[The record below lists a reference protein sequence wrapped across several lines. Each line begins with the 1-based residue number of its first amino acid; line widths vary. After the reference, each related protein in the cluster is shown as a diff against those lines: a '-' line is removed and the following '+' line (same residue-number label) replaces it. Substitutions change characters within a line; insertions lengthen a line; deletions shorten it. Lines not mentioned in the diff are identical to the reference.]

1 MAPPL
6 RWERG
11 ATVPEMPLKLLIIDD
26 ESALVAALRDYF
38 EQRGFECECAFEAAE
53 AQAVLAH
60 MPFDVV
66 LIDIYLSPL
75 READGLRV
83 LSFIRE
89 RAIDARIIVMTAH
102 STPELESEV
111 IRLGADA
118 LLQKPASLAHLTE
131 TLTALAKAGR

>member
-1 MAPPL
+1 
-6 RWERG
+6 
-11 ATVPEMPLKLLIIDD
+11 MPLKLLIIDD
-26 ESALVAALRDYF
+26 EPALVAALRDYL

-60 MPFDVV
+60 MSFDVA

-89 RAIDARIIVMTAH
+89 RALDVRLIAMTAH
-102 STPELESEV
+102 ATPELESEV

-118 LLQKPASLAHLTE
+118 LLQKPTSLALLAD
-131 TLTALAKAGR
+131 TLTALAKVGR

>member
-1 MAPPL
+1 
-6 RWERG
+6 
-11 ATVPEMPLKLLIIDD
+11 MPLKLLIIDD
-26 ESALVAALRDYF
+26 ESALVAALRDYL

-89 RAIDARIIVMTAH
+89 RSIDVRLIVMPAH
-102 STPELESEV
+102 STPDLESEA
-111 IRLGADA
+111 IR
-118 LLQKPASLAHLTE
+118 PSASARPQE
-131 TLTALAKAGR
+131 